1 MTTNFPT
8 SQDSFSRPTA
18 SSSLTGHAALHD
30 DLADAIEAVEAKV
43 GSNSSAVTTS
53 HDYKIA
59 QLESAPPVHNHGDIY
74 YTETEVDGLLANK
87 QDSSTALTTSTTF
100 GGDVSGT
107 YNAIVVDPAQHSHDS
122 SYYTESEID
131 TKLTEATDS
140 TVGLFKGIRG
150 NGSFYVNSTGH
161 ATITFNNVG
170 GTPVAAFVQT
180 RAQVTTGSN
189 GGEYVLSL
197 PITNLTATTITFR
210 AYEVNV
216 ANSNNDSQVS
226 TIYTSTPSSIFI
238 NVSWLVIV

>member
-18 SSSLTGHAALHD
+18 SSALTGHAALHD
-30 DLADAIEAVEAKV
+30 DLADALEAVEAKV

-59 QLESAPPVHNHGDIY
+59 QLEAAPPAHNH
-74 YTETEVDGLLANK
+74 N
-87 QDSSTALTTSTTF
+87 
-100 GGDVSGT
+100 
-107 YNAIVVDPAQHSHDS
+107 S

-140 TVGLFKGIRG
+140 VVGLFKGIRG
-150 NGSFYVNSTGH
+150 NGSYYVNDTGH
-161 ATITFNNVG
+161 ATITFDNVG

-180 RAQVTTGSN
+180 RAQVTTGSG

-216 ANSNNDSQVS
+216 ANSNDNSQVS
-226 TIYTSTPSSIFI
+226 TIYTGTPSSIFI